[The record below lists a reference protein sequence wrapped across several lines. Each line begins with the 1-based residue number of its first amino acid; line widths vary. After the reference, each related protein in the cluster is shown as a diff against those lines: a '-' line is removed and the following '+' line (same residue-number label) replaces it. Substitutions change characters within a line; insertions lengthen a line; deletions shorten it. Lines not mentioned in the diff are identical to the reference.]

1 MDLKKM
7 LKDYKHQQEQVK
19 EIFIKLQ
26 GKIEMCEELLKD
38 KENKKQF
45 FEIEVNMPNKD
56 KGVVKRAIV
65 TPDKHFP
72 LADIPAIMGS
82 FDPCI
87 GETDR

>member
-38 KENKKQF
+38 KENKK
-45 FEIEVNMPNKD
+45 
-56 KGVVKRAIV
+56 
-65 TPDKHFP
+65 
-72 LADIPAIMGS
+72 
-82 FDPCI
+82 
-87 GETDR
+87 